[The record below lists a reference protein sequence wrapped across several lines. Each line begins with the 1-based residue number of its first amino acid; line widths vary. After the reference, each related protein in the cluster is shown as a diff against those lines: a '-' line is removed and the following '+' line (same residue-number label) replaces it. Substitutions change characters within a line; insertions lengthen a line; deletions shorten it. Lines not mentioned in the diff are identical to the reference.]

1 MSTPLY
7 DVSTREGFLRRAVE
21 MTDRRIP
28 PRFRAAIASDPC
40 AVAWCE
46 TFDAAAGNGN
56 GPAGPA
62 AAARARNPEPPG
74 SLLILG
80 ATGTGKTYQ
89 AYGCI
94 RALAARGVTVA
105 WHADTA
111 PGLLAGL
118 RPREGADS
126 EGEYRK
132 IAAVPL
138 LLLDDIGT
146 AKASEWTEEILYRL
160 INDRYEAMLPG
171 LFTSNIP
178 AAELRATLGD
188 RIASRLAEMCQRV
201 VLRGPDRRRTD
212 G

>member
-21 MTDRRIP
+21 MTDKRIP
-28 PRFRAAIASDPC
+28 PRFLKATASHPD
-40 AVAWCE
+40 VIAWCAD
-46 TFDAAAGNGN
+46 FA
-56 GPAGPA
+56 PSSP
-62 AAARARNPEPPG
+62 

-80 ATGTGKTYQ
+80 PVGTGKTHQ
-89 AYGCI
+89 AFGAI
-94 RALAARGVTVA
+94 RTLAAKGVTTG

-111 PGLLAGL
+111 PGLLASL
-118 RPREGADS
+118 RPRADADS

-138 LLLDDIGT
+138 LLLDDIGA

-178 AAELRATLGD
+178 AAELRAGLGD

-201 VLRGPDRRRTD
+201 VLRGSDRRRAD

>member
-21 MTDRRIP
+21 MTDKRIP
-28 PRFRAAIASDPC
+28 PRFRAAVASNPD
-40 AVAWCE
+40 VIAWCE
-46 TFDAAAGNGN
+46 EFS
-56 GPAGPA
+56 PSSP
-62 AAARARNPEPPG
+62 

-80 ATGTGKTYQ
+80 PVGTGKTHQ
-89 AYGCI
+89 AFGAI
-94 RALAARGVTVA
+94 RTLAANGVTVG

-111 PGLLAGL
+111 PGLLASL
-118 RPREGADS
+118 RPRADADS
-126 EGEYRK
+126 ESEYRR

-138 LLLDDIGT
+138 LLLDDIGA

-160 INDRYEAMLPG
+160 VNDRYEAMLPG

-178 AAELRATLGD
+178 AAELRVMLGD

-201 VLRGPDRRRTD
+201 VLRGTDRRRAD

>member
-7 DVSTREGFLRRAVE
+7 DVSTREGFLRRAIE
-21 MTDRRIP
+21 MTDKRIP
-28 PRFRAAIASDPC
+28 PRFLAATATHPDIA
-40 AVAWCE
+40 AWCE
-46 TFDAAAGNGN
+46 AF
-56 GPAGPA
+56 GPSSP
-62 AAARARNPEPPG
+62 

-80 ATGTGKTYQ
+80 PVGTGKTYQ
-89 AYGCI
+89 AFGAI
-94 RALAARGVTVA
+94 RTLAAKGVTTG

-111 PGLLAGL
+111 PGLLASL
-118 RPREGADS
+118 RPRADADS

-138 LLLDDIGT
+138 LLLDDVGA

-178 AAELRATLGD
+178 AAELRAVLGD

-201 VLRGPDRRRTD
+201 VLRGSDRRRTA